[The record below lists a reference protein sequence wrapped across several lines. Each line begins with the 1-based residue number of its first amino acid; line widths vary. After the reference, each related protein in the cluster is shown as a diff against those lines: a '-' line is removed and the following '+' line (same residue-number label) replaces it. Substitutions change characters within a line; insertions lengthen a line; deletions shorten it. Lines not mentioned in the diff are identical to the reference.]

1 MSASEFVFKSE
12 LWTAQY
18 TGIKAN
24 TLASF
29 SKALREVDNDT
40 IYYHLY
46 RNLFEYHFLPTE
58 YGNSFAYWLAENG
71 FPILAEKFSAID
83 LMECTCLDH
92 VREEMLDILY
102 GNSESADKICKPFYF
117 IRAVRKIIDTGIR
130 ASNLKEF
137 SMGIRRVGT
146 HSLFYHLVTSRLS
159 YREPLNDFSR
169 WLLEIGEEAKARRIE
184 KLDLMAYSLYE
195 VRERIL
201 DILEN

>member
-1 MSASEFVFKSE
+1 MSEFVFKSE

-29 SKALREVDNDT
+29 AKALKEVDDNT

-83 LMECTCLDH
+83 LMECVCLSD
-92 VREEMLDILY
+92 VRREMLEILHSDIDDF
-102 GNSESADKICKPFYF
+102 EKICKPFYF
-117 IRAVRKIIDTGIR
+117 IRAVRKTIDTGVVAR
-130 ASNLKEF
+130 SLREFKEGLQKV
-137 SMGIRRVGT
+137 GI
-146 HSLFYHLVTSRLS
+146 HSLFYHLVTSRLAHG
-159 YREPLNDFSR
+159 EAVNDFSR
-169 WLLEIGEEAKARRIE
+169 WLYQLGEEEKAERIE
-184 KLDLMAYSLYE
+184 KIDLMSYNLYE
-195 VRERIL
+195 VRGK
-201 DILEN
+201 ILEILES